1 MEWEI
6 IARSNK
12 KRSIQHYSWIQAWA
26 TGGTRCFKAYRVSI
40 HFSHALFFKII
51 ILLTFPTTAHRH
63 TFPIQPTPIPWT
75 PQMSV
80 STSCEE
86 ATDALLLFTEI
97 SQESQNQPTLL
108 WNPVSACHWNIIE
121 VYGLVIVIVSH
132 GIYGTLSSSAGSSSF
147 ESQKMDRP
155 SISVMSPT
163 SPGALRELPLLLPGQ
178 LSVSVWGSL
187 FDSLKYA
194 AHFWLLPRKVGL
206 FITAI
211 LFCCGPHACSCTCPI
226 ILTITEKGSHP
237 WLW

>member
-97 SQESQNQPTLL
+97 FQESQNQPTLL

-121 VYGLVIVIVSH
+121 VYGLVIVIVYLMVFMVH
-132 GIYGTLSSSAGSSSF
+132 YLLQLVPVLLSRRRWTVPQYLWCLPPAPVPF
-147 ESQKMDRP
+147 ESFLFYFLDNFLW
-155 SISVMSPT
+155 VFE
-163 SPGALRELPLLLPGQ
+163 GACSTPWNMQHIFDCYRGKSGFLLLQYCFVAVLMRVHARAQ
-178 LSVSVWGSL
+178 LS
-187 FDSLKYA
+187 
-194 AHFWLLPRKVGL
+194 
-206 FITAI
+206 
-211 LFCCGPHACSCTCPI
+211 
-226 ILTITEKGSHP
+226 
-237 WLW
+237 